1 MKKLIGFCLWFSLPA
16 LANVIPAEPHIYV
29 EGYAE
34 QLVYPDQVKTT
45 VDITELDMDPELAKQ
60 KVEQKASALLLALQ
74 PLGIGK
80 EHISAAPL
88 SIEVEHNY
96 ENNKK
101 VLLGTRVGWTVE
113 ITLPEPAK
121 YSLLMDVLVQAGIND
136 ILNSVGVIKD
146 ERAIKKQVAMLA
158 LKEAR
163 QKAEDMAATQGKKIK
178 DVYSISEFKTRSEDQ
193 YNLTPTQSIEGAL
206 SNISYDAVSVSGSRR
221 QAVFEISAMKASAVV
236 YVVYTLK

>member
-1 MKKLIGFCLWFSLPA
+1 MKKLIGFCLWLSLPT
-16 LANVIPAEPHIYV
+16 LANVIPTEPHIYV

-45 VDITELDMDPELAKQ
+45 VDITELNMDPELAKQ
-60 KVEQKASALLLALQ
+60 RVEQKAKALLLALQ

-88 SIEVEHNY
+88 SIEVEYDY
-96 ENNKK
+96 ENKK
-101 VLLGTRVGWTVE
+101 KIPQGTRVGWTVE

-121 YSLLMDVLVQAGIND
+121 YSLLMDVLVKAGIND

-163 QKAEDMAATQGKKIK
+163 QKAEDMAATQDKKIK
-178 DVYSISEFKTRSEDQ
+178 DVYSISEFKTRSEAQ
-193 YNLTPTQSIEGAL
+193 YNLTPTQSIDGAL
-206 SNISYDAVSVSGSRR
+206 SSESFDELSVTGVRR
-221 QAVFEISAMKASAVV
+221 QAVFEVSAMKASAVV

>member
-1 MKKLIGFCLWFSLPA
+1 MKKLIGFCLLFSLPV

-45 VDITELDMDPELAKQ
+45 VDITELNMDPELAKQ

-80 EHISAAPL
+80 EQISAAPL
-88 SIEVEHNY
+88 SIEVEYDY
-96 ENNKK
+96 ENKK
-101 VLLGTRVGWTVE
+101 KIPLGTRVGWTVE

-121 YSLLMDVLVQAGIND
+121 YSLLTDVLVKAGIND

-163 QKAEDMAATQGKKIK
+163 QKAEDMAATQDKKIK
-178 DVYSISEFKTRSEDQ
+178 DVYSISEFKTRAEEQ
-193 YNLTPTQSIEGAL
+193 YSLVSTQSVDGSM
-206 SNISYDAVSVSGSRR
+206 SNFSADVVSVSGSRK
-221 QAVFEISAMKASAVV
+221 QGVFEVSAMKASAVV